1 MSQDILRFAV
11 GSLDCLIVNDG
22 TYDYHQ
28 PGQLFFENA
37 PRQQLAAAL
46 KAHDIDLDSWEVYVS
61 PYPSLVVR
69 TRDHLVLVD
78 TGMGTSVPTTGRLV
92 ANLRTAGLSPED
104 FDTVVITHAH
114 PDHIGGNLDHAG
126 RPAFPRARWVMW
138 RQEWDFWMS
147 DPDLSAL
154 RDDRFSSM
162 MLNSARTNL
171 PPIEPQLEFVE
182 PGAEIVPGI
191 TAIAAAGHTTGHLA
205 LMVSSQGEQLLALA
219 DAVILPLHIEY
230 PHWVAAVDLLVDQTV
245 DTRRRLLERAASEE
259 MLVFAPHFQFPSLGR
274 VLPAD
279 DGWRWQ
285 AL

>member
-46 KAHDIDLDSWEVYVS
+46 KAHDIDLDTWEVYVS

-78 TGMGTSVPTTGRLV
+78 TGMGTLVPTTGRLV

-114 PDHIGGNLDHAG
+114 PDHIGGNLDDAG

-171 PPIEPQLEFVE
+171 PPIEPQLEFAE
-182 PGAEIVPGI
+182 PGTEIVPGI

-245 DTRRRLLERAASEE
+245 DTRRRLLERAASEK
-259 MLVFAPHFQFPSLGR
+259 MLVFAPHFQFPSLGH

-279 DGWRWQ
+279 AGWRWQ